1 MSTNAII
8 YKLEY
13 MKKAIITFCVIL
25 SSIATSFSQEEE
37 VLKYQYDPVTDKGI
51 GFVNSKGEIVIPA
64 DHFGFVYSSHLEKI
78 AFVLFKEGPKGIYAI
93 NRKAEPLFEVFC
105 CDNGPDESKE
115 GVFRIIENGKM
126 GFANMDGE
134 IVIKP
139 QFDFVWP
146 FQECGYAIFC
156 MGGKKVNC
164 NTLDNHWRWEGGKR
178 GIINKEGKI
187 VLAPT
192 YDNGNAS
199 GFIVDGK
206 HVTIEDILGLTKQ

>member
-1 MSTNAII
+1 
-8 YKLEY
+8 
-13 MKKAIITFCVIL
+13 MKKLFLLTCSLFLAAAYGFAQEDDIL
-25 SSIATSFSQEEE
+25 E
-37 VLKYQYDPVTDKGI
+37 YQYDPVTDKGI
-51 GFVNSKGEIVIPA
+51 GFANSKGEIVIPA
-64 DHFGFVYSSHLEKI
+64 DRFGHVYESRLDKI
-78 AFVLFKEGPKGIYAI
+78 TFVLFNDGPKGIYAI
-93 NRKAEPLFEVFC
+93 NRKGEPLFEVFC
-105 CDNGPDESKE
+105 IDNGPDYVRE
-115 GVFRIIENGKM
+115 GVFRILKDGKM

-134 IVIKP
+134 VVIKP